1 MQETWVQ
8 SLDREDPLEEEMVT
22 HSGILACRIPWTEKP
37 HYSAWSLKESATTY
51 WLNNNKWLWGNP
63 NHLLTSRFIGLCP
76 LSPYSLLFCKFFSSN
91 FILAGWIH
99 RPLLHLI
106 FFHSKCHVLSNM
118 LKWAW
123 GTQFWQ
129 CLFPIELVFFWVSD
143 SWKYHIAFQLIPLK
157 AIRL

>member
-1 MQETWVQ
+1 MWETWVQ

-22 HSGILACRIPWTEKP
+22 HSGILACRIPWTEEP
-37 HYSAWSLKESATTY
+37 HYSAWSLKELATTH
-51 WLNNNKWLWGNP
+51 WLNNNNKWLWGNP
-63 NHLLTSRFIGLCP
+63 NHPLTSRFIGLCP

-106 FFHSKCHVLSNM
+106 FFHSKCYVLSNM

-123 GTQFWQ
+123 GSSILTMSISNWVGVLLGFWFLKTSY
-129 CLFPIELVFFWVSD
+129 CLSAHPIEG
-143 SWKYHIAFQLIPLK
+143 Y
-157 AIRL
+157 